1 MKDGPVNADN
11 VLRVITK
18 VLEELQRNS
27 GRPCGALTA
36 TTTPI
41 GDLAGFDSLSGI
53 EATVMIEA
61 TLGCTFKTDNVL
73 AQDTADGRRA
83 LTVGEAASQ
92 IVKLLAKQ
100 ATP

>member
-1 MKDGPVNADN
+1 MTADQ
-11 VLRVITK
+11 VITVITK
-18 VLEELQRNS
+18 VLEDLQRTS

-73 AQDTADGRRA
+73 AQDTPEGRSA

-92 IVKLLAKQ
+92 IVKLLAPQ
-100 ATP
+100 EAPYERR